1 MQTATDEIGIG
12 IVGSGGAGVMMLGNL
27 LLGTATRCGLYG
39 LMTKQYGPQIRGG
52 ESLCVLRLGIS
63 PFEKQPDRVDILAGL
78 DWRNASRF
86 QEFLLVNPEGW
97 VFCEQSEKP
106 VMTGLANVKHCVAVP
121 WKAHIQAIEGGNP
134 NIFLFGLL
142 ASLLELDSTA
152 CHLTL
157 EERFREKGTMVVDAN
172 QKAFEVGWAWND
184 QHHMR
189 WPLVKPTDPVSRW
202 QLTGNQAIVLGSL
215 VAGCDFF
222 AGYPITP
229 ATDIMEELSRYF
241 PQQEK
246 IMVQAEDELA
256 AITMAIGASFGGK
269 KAMTA
274 TSGPGFS
281 LMAEGLGLALMTEI
295 PLVVINVQRTGPSTG
310 IATTT
315 EQADLWAA
323 LASSHGDNPRV
334 VLAPDSVL
342 DCLTMTVKAFNIA
355 EEFQVPVILLSD
367 QFLGARSEIIEPI
380 PLEQLPVCS
389 RQLKGNLESSPFYRF
404 ESFNGAIAPM
414 TIPGMPG
421 GEFSVTGS
429 EHDVQGR
436 PDASFQNHRSQSIRR
451 LKKLDPLKTQKG
463 WIESCGAPD
472 ATAAFIAW
480 GSTGGVVREAVNIA
494 QSAGQSV
501 RGVILHLLFP
511 PQVDLMN
518 ECLASMKVLYVVE
531 LSSMKQFYH
540 YLHAFYR
547 LPNKVIPIARA
558 GGVPFRTEELLSV
571 FRAKPEL

>member
-1 MQTATDEIGIG
+1 
-12 IVGSGGAGVMMLGNL
+12 MLGDL
-27 LLGTATRCGLYG
+27 LFGTATRCGLYG

-52 ESLCVLRLGIS
+52 ESLCILRLGMS
-63 PFEKQPDRVDILAGL
+63 PFEKQADRIDILVGL
-78 DWRNASRF
+78 DWRNTSRF
-86 QEFLLVNPEGW
+86 QEFLLVNPDGW
-97 VFCEQSEKP
+97 VFCEQAEEP
-106 VMTGLANVKHCVAVP
+106 AMTGFADVKHCVTVP
-121 WKAHIQAIEGGNP
+121 WNADIQAIEGGKP

-142 ASLLELDSTA
+142 ASFLELDSA
-152 CHLTL
+152 ASHLTL
-157 EERFREKGTMVVDAN
+157 EERFREKGAMVVDTN
-172 QKAFEVGWAWND
+172 QKVFEVGWAWND
-184 QHHMR
+184 QHHLK
-189 WPLVKPTDPVSRW
+189 WSLVKPTHRVSHW

-215 VAGCDFF
+215 VANCDFF

-241 PQQEK
+241 PRQEK
-246 IMVQAEDELA
+246 VMVQAEDELA

-281 LMAEGLGLALMTEI
+281 LMAEGLGLALMVEI
-295 PLVVINVQRTGPSTG
+295 PLVVVNVQRAGPSTG

-342 DCLTMTVKAFNIA
+342 GCLMMTVKAFNIA

-367 QFLGARSEIIEPI
+367 QFLGTRSEIIDPI

-389 RQLKGNLESSPFYRF
+389 RQLKDNLESSPFYRV
-404 ESFNGAIAPM
+404 ESSNGAIALM
-414 TIPGMPG
+414 NIPGMPG
-421 GEFSVTGS
+421 GEFSITGS

-436 PDASFQNHRSQSIRR
+436 PDASFQNHREQSTRR
-451 LKKLDPLKTQKG
+451 LKKLDPLRTQKG
-463 WIESCGAPD
+463 WIESCGAPE

-480 GSTGGVVREAVNIA
+480 GSTGGVVREAVKMA
-494 QSAGQSV
+494 QSAGGLVQ
-501 RGVILHLLFP
+501 GIILHLLFP
-511 PQVDLMN
+511 PQVDLLN
-518 ECLASMKVLYVVE
+518 ECFANKHRLYVVE

-547 LPNKVIPIARA
+547 LPETVISIARA